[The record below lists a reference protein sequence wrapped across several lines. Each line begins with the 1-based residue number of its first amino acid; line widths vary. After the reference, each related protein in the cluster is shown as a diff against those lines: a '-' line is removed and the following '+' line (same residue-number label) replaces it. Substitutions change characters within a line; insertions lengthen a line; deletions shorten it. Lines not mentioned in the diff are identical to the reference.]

1 MKITILILFS
11 LFLGSEALGQQPG
24 SNPKRLLFMPLH
36 LTGDAGLGCCQ
47 PKLVQARS

>member
-24 SNPKRLLFMPLH
+24 SNPKRLPNGRRH
-36 LTGDAGLGCCQ
+36 CI
-47 PKLVQARS
+47 

>member
-24 SNPKRLLFMPLH
+24 SKQR
-36 LTGDAGLGCCQ
+36 TTESKLG
-47 PKLVQARS
+47 